1 MSENMALLSQ
11 NEIDALVKFLLEK
24 QNIKSGVVLD
34 QGSIDRL
41 VNVLQDKT
49 FIQKMGSVT
58 EEPMQNATTKTVA
71 QLLLLEGEQDIVAQQ
86 TNYELI
92 FECDAEGMI
101 QVVCQSKLSTK
112 RHVITPSCLEQ
123 SRYTE
128 EESVWG
134 KTISPIVFD
143 TISGMLHI
151 RYSKDTFLR
160 VCDRFAEVVYG
171 NKNAEIPSFYM
182 PNASSLMQ
190 HMLG

>member
-49 FIQKMGSVT
+49 FIQKMGVA
-58 EEPMQNATTKTVA
+58 EEPMQITTPKKVA
-71 QLLLLEGEQDIVAQQ
+71 QLLLLEGEQDFAVQQ
-86 TNYELI
+86 TNYELL
-92 FECDAEGMI
+92 FECNADGMI
-101 QVVCQSKLSTK
+101 QVVCQSRLSAK
-112 RHVITPSCLEQ
+112 RHIITPACVEQ
-123 SRYTE
+123 SRYSE
-128 EESVWG
+128 EESTWG
-134 KTISPIVFD
+134 KTISPMVFD
-143 TISGMLHI
+143 MISGMLQI
-151 RYSKDTFLR
+151 RYSKETFLR

-171 NKNAEIPSFYM
+171 NKNAEIPAFYM
-182 PNASSLMQ
+182 PNGASLMQ

>member
-1 MSENMALLSQ
+1 MALLSQ

-41 VNVLQDKT
+41 VNVLQDKN
-49 FIQKMGSVT
+49 FIQKMGGA
-58 EEPMQNATTKTVA
+58 EEPMQNTTTKKVA
-71 QLLLLEGEQDIVAQQ
+71 QLLLLEGEQDFVVQQ
-86 TNYELI
+86 TNYELM
-92 FECDAEGMI
+92 FECDAEGMV

-112 RHVITPSCLEQ
+112 RHVITPACLEQ
-123 SRYTE
+123 SRYLDE
-128 EESVWG
+128 EKSTWG
-134 KTISPIVFD
+134 KTISPVIFD

-151 RYSKDTFLR
+151 RYSKETFLR

-171 NKNAEIPSFYM
+171 NKNAEIPAFYM
-182 PNASSLMQ
+182 PNAASLMQ

>member
-49 FIQKMGSVT
+49 FIQKMGGP
-58 EEPMQNATTKTVA
+58 EEPMQNTTTKTVA
-71 QLLLLEGEQDIVAQQ
+71 QLLLLEGEQDFVVQQ

-92 FECDAEGMI
+92 FECNADGMV
-101 QVVCQSKLSTK
+101 QVVCQSRLSTK
-112 RHVITPSCLEQ
+112 RHVITPACLEQ
-123 SRYTE
+123 SRYVE
-128 EESVWG
+128 EESTWG

-151 RYSKDTFLR
+151 RYSKETFLR

-190 HMLG
+190 HMFG

>member
-49 FIQKMGSVT
+49 FIQKMGNVA
-58 EEPMQNATTKTVA
+58 EEPMQNATTKAVA

-101 QVVCQSKLSTK
+101 QVVCQSRLSAK

-123 SRYTE
+123 SRYME
-128 EESVWG
+128 EESAWG

-151 RYSKDTFLR
+151 RYSKETFLR

-182 PNASSLMQ
+182 PNGASLMQ

>member
-1 MSENMALLSQ
+1 MSDMALLSQ

-49 FIQKMGSVT
+49 FIQKMGGVT
-58 EEPMQNATTKTVA
+58 EEPMQNATTKAVA

-86 TNYELI
+86 ANYELI

-101 QVVCQSKLSTK
+101 QVVCQSRLSAK

-123 SRYTE
+123 SRYIE
-128 EESVWG
+128 EESIWG

-151 RYSKDTFLR
+151 RYSKETFLR
-160 VCDRFAEVVYG
+160 VCDCFAEVVYG

-182 PNASSLMQ
+182 PNAASLMQ

>member
-24 QNIKSGVVLD
+24 QNIQSGVLD

-41 VNVLQDKT
+41 VNVLQDKA
-49 FIQKMGSVT
+49 FMQKMGVA
-58 EEPMQNATTKTVA
+58 EEPMQNTTTKTVT
-71 QLLLLEGEQDIVAQQ
+71 QLLLLEGEQDFVVQQ
-86 TNYELI
+86 TNYELL
-92 FECDAEGMI
+92 FERDANGMV
-101 QVVCQSKLSTK
+101 QVVCQSKINAK
-112 RHVITPSCLEQ
+112 RHLITPACLEQ

-134 KTISPIVFD
+134 RTISPIIFD

-151 RYSKDTFLR
+151 RYSKETFLA
-160 VCDRFAEVVYG
+160 VCDCFAEVVYG
-171 NKNAEIPSFYM
+171 NKNSEIPAFYM
-182 PNASSLMQ
+182 PNSASLMQ

>member
-24 QNIKSGVVLD
+24 QNIQSGVLD

-49 FIQKMGSVT
+49 FIQKMGSA
-58 EEPMQNATTKTVA
+58 EEPMLNTTTKTVA
-71 QLLLLEGEQDIVAQQ
+71 QLLLLEGEQDLVVQQ
-86 TNYELI
+86 RNYELL
-92 FECDAEGMI
+92 FERGNNGMV
-101 QVVCQSKLSTK
+101 QVVCQSRMSAK
-112 RHVITPSCLEQ
+112 RHVITPACLEQ

-128 EESVWG
+128 EESSWG
-134 KTISPIVFD
+134 RTISPLVFD

-151 RYSKDTFLR
+151 RYSKETFLR
-160 VCDRFAEVVYG
+160 VCDCFAEVVYG
-171 NKNAEIPSFYM
+171 DKNAEIPSFYM
-182 PNASSLMQ
+182 PNGSSLMQ